1 MINQFIITD
10 NPLDHKNL
18 RAAILVT
25 MYAIF
30 KPQDALKLLM
40 GLGKLKLNL
49 KLIAARNSSFRFRN
63 ENYVVFSLKQAY
75 SRPATDCGLMEGKL
89 STDDTIRLI

>member
-1 MINQFIITD
+1 
-10 NPLDHKNL
+10 
-18 RAAILVT
+18 
-25 MYAIF
+25 MYAVF
-30 KPQDALKLLM
+30 KPQDASKFLM

-89 STDDTIRLI
+89 STGDTIRLI

>member
-1 MINQFIITD
+1 
-10 NPLDHKNL
+10 
-18 RAAILVT
+18 

-30 KPQDALKLLM
+30 KPQDASKLLM

-63 ENYVVFSLKQAY
+63 ENYVVFSLKQAC
-75 SRPATDCGLMEGKL
+75 SRAATDCDLMEGKL
-89 STDDTIRLI
+89 SRNDTIRLI

>member
-1 MINQFIITD
+1 
-10 NPLDHKNL
+10 
-18 RAAILVT
+18 
-25 MYAIF
+25 
-30 KPQDALKLLM
+30 M

-75 SRPATDCGLMEGKL
+75 SRPANDCGLGKL
-89 STDDTIRLI
+89 STDDAIRLI